1 MNPNTTTGVRNRF
14 LILVALRWLP
24 VGLVAPILVLIPRSK
39 GLSLSEIGVMFAIY
53 GLTTAAL
60 ELPTGGLADALGRR
74 TILIVSAVLTLVF
87 TVLLLVADTM
97 VGFGVATFFGGMS
110 RALDSGPLEA
120 WFVDRTRELD
130 PDAGIRG
137 GLSAGGT
144 IDGIALALGAIAG
157 GLIPAMSGSLGPA
170 IVTSLIAGVVYLIA
184 IPLLMTADGPRDQ
197 TFTATFAEV
206 PAVVGSGIRLGFR
219 HRPIRLLLLASAA
232 LGIGLSSVELLWQPH
247 FIALGGGADTDTGP
261 LGFILA
267 SGFALAGLGS
277 ALAPRLTKWVG
288 GDPRHAAFTARLL
301 IGVMLAGLASATGF
315 GVAVA
320 AFVGFYFMNGL
331 GFPVE
336 NELLHDQ
343 VSANV
348 RTTVLSIKSLSLQA
362 GGLVASLTIARL
374 AEAAGISTAWWVAAS
389 VLALSSIA
397 FLRLPTH
404 ALVREH

>member
-1 MNPNTTTGVRNRF
+1 M
-14 LILVALRWLP
+14 
-24 VGLVAPILVLIPRSK
+24 GLVAPILVLIPRSK
-39 GLSLSEIGVMFAIY
+39 GLSLSQIGILFAIY
-53 GLTTAAL
+53 GLTTAVL

-74 TILIVSAVLTLVF
+74 TILMVSAVLTIVF
-87 TVLLLVADTM
+87 TALLLVAETM
-97 VGFGVATFFGGMS
+97 VVFGVAMFIGGIS

-130 PDAGIRG
+130 PQAGIRG
-137 GLSAGGT
+137 GLAAGGM
-144 IDGIALALGAIAG
+144 IDGMALALGAIAG
-157 GLIPAMSGSLGPA
+157 GLIPAVSGSLGSA
-170 IVTSLIAGVVYLIA
+170 IGASLIVGVVYLVA
-184 IPLLMTADGPRDQ
+184 IPLLMSVDGARRDQ
-197 TFTATFAEV
+197 RITETFADV
-206 PAVVGSGIRLGFR
+206 PAVVRSGLRLGFR

-232 LGIGLSSVELLWQPH
+232 LGVGLSSLELLWQPH
-247 FIALGGGADTDTGP
+247 FIALRGGADTDTGQ

-267 SGFALAGLGS
+267 GGFALAGLGS
-277 ALAPRLTKWVG
+277 ALAPRLTTWVG
-288 GDPRHAAFTARLL
+288 GDPRYAAFAARLL
-301 IGVMLAGLASATGF
+301 IGAMLAGLAGAAGF

-343 VSANV
+343 VSADV

-374 AEAAGISTAWWVAAS
+374 AEAAGISVAWWVAAG

-404 ALVREH
+404 APVRGH